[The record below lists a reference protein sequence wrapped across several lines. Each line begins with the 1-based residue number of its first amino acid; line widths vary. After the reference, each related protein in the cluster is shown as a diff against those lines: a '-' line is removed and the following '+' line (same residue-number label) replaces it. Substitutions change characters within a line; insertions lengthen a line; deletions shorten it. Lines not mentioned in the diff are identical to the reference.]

1 MFFHVASLHMHK
13 PLLVVSAVLPDSHKA
28 LQKLI
33 LALFLPPT
41 EEAGEKEEAKEAND
55 KSDDGKS
62 ESDKSGTIE
71 DKKDDAMKVK
81 NGIFINI

>member
-41 EEAGEKEEAKEAND
+41 EEAGEKAENNSSNLDDDPDANEELPTRKP
-55 KSDDGKS
+55 
-62 ESDKSGTIE
+62 IHFR
-71 DKKDDAMKVK
+71 VL
-81 NGIFINI
+81 